1 MPAGLAYGQFQW
13 ALLVMPIERSFHCGN
28 QWPAKSCECV
38 QLRLS
43 NLALLQP
50 SLMGCCRDLA
60 KNSPSPEQFALAF
73 VIRDKSVSL
82 LFDNALPFKQ
92 QLF

>member
-1 MPAGLAYGQFQW
+1 MGINGEQKAVYAD
-13 ALLVMPIERSFHCGN
+13 E
-28 QWPAKSCECV
+28 
-38 QLRLS
+38 RLS

-50 SLMGCCRDLA
+50 SPMGCCRDLA
-60 KNSPSPEQFALAF
+60 KNSPSLEQFALAF

-82 LFDNALPFKQ
+82 LFDNVLKQ